1 MTLLPPRLALRCLAA
16 VAVLGGLSA
25 LPATALAETGGCTIT
40 VGRPRLFDPSSI
52 VRTASVDTFTFNS
65 TDVPKQI
72 ADGVTTP
79 STVTVNQGG
88 KVRSIKVKLGGLSHA
103 DLSDLKVEIQAPDGT
118 RILLAQGRSGT
129 TFTNTVFSDAA
140 PSIVTASAPYTGT
153 FAPQGILGGFVGK
166 DIGGVWILKIT
177 DAAGGAAGGTLTSW
191 SLEVTR
197 EPCSTA
203 SIKAAFGAS
212 PSQISPGQQVSFDAS
227 GSRGTNG
234 GVITSYEWDWDGD
247 GTYDTTPSSN
257 PVATHTF
264 ASKGTY
270 AVKLRVTDSGGTDET
285 TVSIPVTLP
294 PTASFTMD
302 NPTPLSQVPVHFD
315 AGGSNDPDG
324 QIVRF
329 QWDLDGDGVYEIDK
343 GGTSTLDAAFAT
355 SGTRTIHLK
364 VTDDNGAVDVY
375 AVDVTVS
382 NRKPVAAAAVQNPP
396 AIVGAITTV
405 DGSLSS
411 DSDGTVKKYE
421 WDLDNNPATGPG
433 GFEVDGGT
441 TPTTGYTIAASGTY
455 SVRLRVTDNSNETDT
470 TTITFVA
477 TKAPIAQVGASA
489 TEVRPGTPVT
499 FDPAGSA
506 DQDATGSIV
515 SWKFDFGDGTP
526 PVTNA
531 DGSPVSHTFT
541 AFGDFTVTLTVTD
554 DQGAKS
560 IKTIVV
566 HVVNKPPV
574 ATLAVGPQ
582 PGKTGQAITFSAAG
596 SADPDGQVVR
606 YEWDLDG
613 NGTYEVET
621 SGVDHTSRT
630 YPNRVRATV
639 RVRVTDNDG
648 TTAVATAALAVDG
661 TTTPGSGKNGAGG
674 AGGGAASKSAT
685 FSASLLGSPV
695 QKLKAALK
703 KGVGVVC
710 QVDRKATCAIE
721 VVVMPKDVKRLKLAK
736 GKKAKKPVRIAK
748 AKKATKGSG
757 KAKFTLKISKK
768 AKKALKRGKNVVLV
782 VRGTATDATGA
793 KVTLK
798 RAVLLR

>member
-1 MTLLPPRLALRCLAA
+1 MTVLPRLALRCLAA

-40 VGRPRLFDPSSI
+40 VGRPRIFDPASI
-52 VRTASVDTFTFNS
+52 VRTAGVDTFTFNS

-79 STVTVNQGG
+79 STVTVSQGG

-103 DLSDLKVEIQAPDGT
+103 DLSQLTVALRAPDGT

-129 TFTNTVFSDAA
+129 SFTNTVFSDAA
-140 PSIVTASAPYTGT
+140 ASIVTASPPYTGT
-153 FAPQGILGGFVGK
+153 FAPQGVLGDLIGK
-166 DIGGVWILKIT
+166 DLAGVWRLEVT
-177 DAAGGAAGGTLTSW
+177 DAAGGASGGTLTSW
-191 SLEVTR
+191 SLEITR
-197 EPCSTA
+197 EPCSTT
-203 SIKAAFGAS
+203 SIKAGFGAS
-212 PSQISPGQQVSFDAS
+212 PSQVSPGQQVSFDGS

-247 GTYDTTPSSN
+247 GTYDTAPSAN

-264 ASKGTY
+264 ATKGTY
-270 AVKLRVTDSGGTDET
+270 AVKLRVTDSGGSDET
-285 TVSIPVTLP
+285 TVSIPVTVP

-315 AGGSNDPDG
+315 ASGSNDSDG
-324 QIVRF
+324 QVVRY
-329 QWDLDGDGVYEIDK
+329 QWDLDGDGVYERDT
-343 GGTSTLDAAFAT
+343 GGVPSLDAAFPT
-355 SGTRTIHLK
+355 SGTRTVHLK
-364 VTDDNGAVDVY
+364 VTDDNGAVGIDS
-375 AVDVTVS
+375 VDVTVS

-411 DSDGTVKKYE
+411 DSDGVVKKYE

-433 GFEVDGGT
+433 GFEVDGGMS
-441 TPTTGYTIAASGTY
+441 PTTAYTIAASGNYT
-455 SVRLRVTDNSNETDT
+455 VRLRVTDNSNETDT
-470 TTITFVA
+470 TTLNFVA
-477 TKAPIAQVGASA
+477 TKAPIAVMGASA
-489 TEVRPGTPVT
+489 SEVRPGTPVT

-515 SWKFDFGDGTP
+515 SWKFDFGDGSP
-526 PVTNA
+526 AVTNS
-531 DGSPVSHTFT
+531 DGSPVTHTFT

-560 IKTIVV
+560 VKTVVV

-574 ATLAVGPQ
+574 ATVAISPQ
-582 PGKTGQAITFSAAG
+582 PAKTGDQITFSAAG
-596 SADPDGQVVR
+596 SSDPDGQVVR

-613 NGTYEVET
+613 NGTYEVDT
-621 SGVDHTSRT
+621 SGVSHTSRT

-648 TTAVATAALAVDG
+648 TTAVATAPLAVDG
-661 TTTPGSGKNGAGG
+661 TTAPNTGKGGSGGS
-674 AGGGAASKSAT
+674 GGGTGSKSAT

-721 VVVMPKDVKRLKLAK
+721 IVVMPKDVKRLKLAK

-748 AKKATKGSG
+748 ASKATKGSG
-757 KAKFTLKISKK
+757 KTSFKLRISPK
-768 AKKALKRGKNVVLV
+768 AKKALKRGKSVVLV
-782 VRGTATDATGA
+782 VRGTATDTTGA
-793 KVTLK
+793 KITLK